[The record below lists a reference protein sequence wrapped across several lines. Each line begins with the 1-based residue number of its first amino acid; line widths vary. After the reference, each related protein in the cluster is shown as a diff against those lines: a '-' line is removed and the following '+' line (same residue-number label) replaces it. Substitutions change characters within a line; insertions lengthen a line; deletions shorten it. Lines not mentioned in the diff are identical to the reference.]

1 MKSKVLLSIAAIAMA
16 LVLAFSAGA
25 PAALHAAQKKHEE
38 AGERERHPEIRAAIN
53 ALEKAKAHLTLADHD
68 FGGHRADAVKA
79 CDEAIKELNE
89 ALKFDKH

>member
-1 MKSKVLLSIAAIAMA
+1 MKSKMFFSIAVVVMA
-16 LVLAFSAGA
+16 LALAFSAG
-25 PAALHAAQKKHEE
+25 PATLHAAQ
-38 AGERERHPEIRAAIN
+38 GDRERHPEIRAAIN
-53 ALEKAKAHLTLADHD
+53 ALEKAKAHLTLASHD